1 MARFLHRDRQ
11 KTIKKTRYTM
21 KQIYYVIQTLLRGK
35 GSVLFKIVSLG
46 LGLAMSILLFARV
59 AYEQSYDT
67 CFRDYDRLYQVW
79 SQFIMNGE
87 KNEAQNMNMGPLAGA
102 ILENFPKE
110 VESATCTNRYL
121 ASRLLYYGNTRFN
134 ESKLCADSLFFQTM
148 GIEVLSGNP
157 VQDLQQPNVIYLSKS
172 LAQRMFGGEDPI
184 GKVISYNH
192 ERDLT
197 VRGTYA
203 DLPDN
208 TTVNAEAVISL
219 PPAWAAQQMNYSW
232 DGGDSYFQYVRLR
245 QDVDVEALNARMEK
259 MAEKY
264 LPARDSWSYTA
275 YIQPLRDTFRQ
286 QDDVRRMFTIMLTL
300 GLSILF
306 ITALNYALI
315 SISSL
320 SRRAKMVGVHK
331 CSGASGGGIFGM
343 FMLETLMVVVLA
355 LVVMFLLLWG
365 FRDFVEDT
373 AATKLTNLFAGSR
386 LWVPAA
392 TIALLLLVGG
402 VLPGRLFARIPVTQV
417 FRRYTEGKKG
427 WKRPL
432 LFVQF
437 AGVAFI
443 CGLMCM
449 VMMQYHFV
457 MSKDMGFSTERI
469 VGTSLPFKTAKECDN
484 AYNFFRSLPYVEDLS
499 SAYGNPLEGYSGCF
513 ITGENGE
520 SLFSARFDACMS
532 NYYDLM
538 GMKLKE
544 GRLPRDN
551 SEVVV
556 NETFVNL
563 MKWGND
569 AVGRTVHTMGETS
582 TVTGVLKDFQINGF
596 YAGPM
601 PYISFPTKQ
610 FNNDLHFL
618 LKEPFAENMQRL
630 TKDAAEAFPDK
641 NIDFT
646 SMEEGMNRMYN
657 PVRVFRN
664 ATVVAG
670 VVMFFIMLMGLLGY
684 TADEVQRRSK
694 EIAIRKVNGAE
705 ASSILSLLGRD
716 VLWVAGPAV
725 LVGVA
730 ASWYVNSLWMEMF
743 SAQASMS
750 AVAYVLIGLIVLAV
764 IMACVLWKSW
774 RIANE
779 NPVLS
784 IKSE

>member
-1 MARFLHRDRQ
+1 
-11 KTIKKTRYTM
+11 M
-21 KQIYYVIQTLLRGK
+21 KQIYYAIQTLIHGK
-35 GSVLFKIVSLG
+35 ESIPFKVISLALG
-46 LGLAMSILLFARV
+46 LGMSILLFARV

-67 CFRDYDRLYQVW
+67 CFRDYNRIYQVW
-79 SQFIMNGE
+79 SMFIMEGKSPE
-87 KNEAQNMNMGPLAGA
+87 PQTMNMGPLAGA
-102 ILENFPKE
+102 ILESFPQE

-121 ASRLLYYGNTRFN
+121 ASWPLYYGNVRFN
-134 ESKLCADSLFFQTM
+134 EKKLCADSLFFQTM

-172 LAQRMFGGEDPI
+172 LAERMFGGENPI

-192 ERDLT
+192 ERELT

-203 DLPDN
+203 DIPDN
-208 TTVNAEAVISL
+208 TTVKADAVISM
-219 PPAWAAQQMNYSW
+219 PPAWAATQQNYSW
-232 DGGDSYFQYVRLR
+232 EGGDSYYQYVRLR
-245 QDVDVEALNARMEK
+245 PEVDVEALNTRMEK

-275 YIQPLRDTFRQ
+275 YVKPLRDTFRE
-286 QDDVRRMFTIMLTL
+286 QDDVKRMYTIMMTL

-306 ITALNYALI
+306 ITALNYALV

-331 CSGASGGGIFGM
+331 CSGASESGIFGM
-343 FMLETLMVVVLA
+343 FMLETCAVIILA
-355 LVVMFLLLWG
+355 LLVMVLLLVG

-373 AATKLTNLFAGSR
+373 ASTKLTNLFDGSR

-392 TIALLLLVGG
+392 TVALLLLVGG
-402 VLPGRLFARIPVTQV
+402 VLPGRLFAHIPVTQV

-432 LFVQF
+432 LFIQF

-449 VMMQYHFV
+449 VMMQYRYV
-457 MSKDMGFSTERI
+457 MSKDMGFKTERI
-469 VGTSLPFKTAKECDN
+469 AYTYQYFKSAEESDN
-484 AYNFFRSLPYVEDLS
+484 AYNFFRSLPYIANVS
-499 SAYGNPLEGYSGCF
+499 SAYGNPLDGYSGCF
-513 ITGENGE
+513 INGENGE
-520 SLFSARFDACMS
+520 ALFSARFDACMD

-538 GMKLKE
+538 GIQLKE

-551 SEVVV
+551 SEAVI
-556 NETFVNL
+556 NETFVDL
-563 MKWGND
+563 MKWD
-569 AVGRTVHTMGETS
+569 KEAIGRVVHTLGDNI
-582 TVTGVLKDFQINGF
+582 TVCGVVKDFQINGF
-596 YAGPM
+596 YAKPM
-601 PYISFPTKQ
+601 PYIGFNTRR
-610 FNNDLHFL
+610 FNNELHFL
-618 LKEPFAENMQRL
+618 LKEPFTENLQRL
-630 TKDAAEAFPDK
+630 TQDAAKAFPDK
-641 NIDFT
+641 TIDFT
-646 SMEEGMNRMYN
+646 SMEESMRTMYN

-684 TADEVQRRSK
+684 TTDEVQRRSK

-705 ASSILSLLGRD
+705 ASDILRLLGND
-716 VLWVAGPAV
+716 VLWVAIPAV
-725 LVGVA
+725 IIGIALSGYVNNLWINAFTAQVSMSVA
-730 ASWYVNSLWMEMF
+730 AYLG
-743 SAQASMS
+743 
-750 AVAYVLIGLIVLAV
+750 IGLAVLAV
-764 IMACVLWKSW
+764 IISCVLIKAW

-779 NPVLS
+779 NPVKS

>member
-1 MARFLHRDRQ
+1 MRQ
-11 KTIKKTRYTM
+11 IH
-21 KQIYYVIQTLLRGK
+21 YVVQTLLRGK
-35 GSVLFKIVSLG
+35 GSIPFKVISLG

-67 CFRDYDRLYQVW
+67 CFRDYDRIYQVW
-79 SQFIMNGE
+79 SMFILNNE
-87 KNEAQNMNMGPLAGA
+87 KNEPQTMNMGPLAGA
-102 ILENFPKE
+102 ILESFPKE
-110 VESATCTNRYL
+110 VEGATCTCRYL
-121 ASRLLYYGNTRFN
+121 ASWPLYYGDHRFD
-134 ESKLCADSLFFQTM
+134 ERKLCADSLFFQTM

-172 LAQRMFGGEDPI
+172 LAERMFGGEEPV

-197 VRGTYA
+197 VRGTFA

-208 TTVNAEAVISL
+208 TTVGADAVISL
-219 PPAWAAQQMNYSW
+219 PPAWAATQANYSW
-232 DGGDSYFQYVRLR
+232 EGGDSYYQYVRLR
-245 QDVDVEALNARMEK
+245 PGVDVEALNARMEK
-259 MAEKY
+259 MTEKY
-264 LPARDSWSYTA
+264 LPARDSWSYSA
-275 YIQPLRDTFRQ
+275 WVQPLRDTFRQ

-331 CSGASGGGIFGM
+331 CSGASGEGIFGM
-343 FMLETLMVVVLA
+343 FMLETLVVVALA
-355 LVVMFLLLWG
+355 LGVMFLLLWG

-373 AATKLTNLFAGSR
+373 AATKLTNLFEGSR

-392 TIALLLLVGG
+392 TAGVLLLVGG

-469 VGTSLPFKTAKECDN
+469 AGTYLPFKTARECDN

-499 SAYGNPLEGYSGCF
+499 AAYGNPLEGYSGCF
-513 ITGENGE
+513 INGE
-520 SLFSARFDACMS
+520 DGNTLFSARFDACMA

-538 GMKLKE
+538 GIRLKE

-556 NETFVNL
+556 NETFVGL
-563 MKWGND
+563 MKWGKE
-569 AVGRTVHTMGETS
+569 AVGRTVHTMGETV

-596 YAGPM
+596 YAEPM
-601 PYISFPTKQ
+601 PYIGFTTRQ
-610 FNNDLHFL
+610 FNNGLHFL
-618 LKEPFAENMQRL
+618 LKEPFAENLQRL

-641 NIDFT
+641 TIDFT
-646 SMEEGMNRMYN
+646 SMDEAMQTMYN

-664 ATVVAG
+664 ATAVAG

-705 ASSILSLLGRD
+705 ASSILRLLGRD
-716 VLWVAGPAV
+716 VLYVAVPAV
-725 LVGVA
+725 VIGVA
-730 ASWYVNSLWMEMF
+730 ASWYVNSLWMDMF

-750 AVAYVLIGLIVLAV
+750 AAVYVLIGVAVLAV
-764 IMACVLWKSW
+764 ITGCVLWKSW

>member
-1 MARFLHRDRQ
+1 
-11 KTIKKTRYTM
+11 M
-21 KQIYYVIQTLLRGK
+21 KQFHYALQTLLRGK
-35 GSVLFKIVSLG
+35 ASVPFKVVSLG

-67 CFRDYDRLYQVW
+67 CFKDYDRLYQVW
-79 SQFIMNGE
+79 SMFITKGE
-87 KNEAQNMNMGPLAGA
+87 NPEPQTMNMGPLAGA
-102 ILENFPKE
+102 ILENFSDE
-110 VESATCTNRYL
+110 VEGATCTCRYL
-121 ASRLLYYGNTRFN
+121 ASWPLYYGNTRFN
-134 ESKLCADSLFFQTM
+134 ERKLCADSLFFQTM

-157 VQDLQQPNVIYLSKS
+157 VQDLQQPNVVYLSES
-172 LAQRMFGGEDPI
+172 LAKRMFGGDNPI

-197 VRGTYA
+197 VRGTFA

-208 TTVNAEAVISL
+208 TTVGAQAVISL
-219 PPAWAAQQMNYSW
+219 PPAWAAKQTNYSW
-232 DGGDSYFQYVRLR
+232 DGGDSYYQYVRLR
-245 QDVDVEALNARMEK
+245 PGVDVDDLNARMKK
-259 MAEKY
+259 MVEKY
-264 LPARDSWSYTA
+264 LPERDSWSYAA
-275 YIQPLRDTFRQ
+275 YVQPLRDTFRQ
-286 QDDVRRMFTIMLTL
+286 QDDVRRMYTIMLTL

-343 FMLETLMVVVLA
+343 FMLETAIVVALA
-355 LVVMFLLLWG
+355 LAFMALLLWG

-373 AATKLTNLFAGSR
+373 AATKLANLFEGSR

-392 TIALLLLVGG
+392 TVALLLLVGG
-402 VLPGRLFARIPVTQV
+402 VLPGRLFARIPVSQV

-437 AGVAFI
+437 AGVTFI

-449 VMMQYHFV
+449 VMMQYSYV

-469 VGTSLPFKTAKECDN
+469 AGTYLPFKTAKECDN

-513 ITGENGE
+513 INSENGQV
-520 SLFSARFDACMS
+520 LFSARFDACMS

-556 NETFVNL
+556 NETFVRL
-563 MKWGND
+563 MKWGKD

-596 YAGPM
+596 YAEPM
-601 PYISFPTKQ
+601 PYIGFKTRQ
-610 FNNDLHFL
+610 FNNGLHFL
-618 LKEPFAENMQRL
+618 LKEPFAENLQRL
-630 TKDAAEAFPDK
+630 TKDAAAAFPDK
-641 NIDFT
+641 TIDFT
-646 SMEEGMNRMYN
+646 SMEQAMQMMYN

-664 ATVVAG
+664 ATAVAG

-705 ASSILSLLGRD
+705 ASSILRLLGRD
-716 VLWVAGPAV
+716 VLWVAAPAV
-725 LVGVA
+725 LLGVL
-730 ASWYVNSLWMEMF
+730 ASWYVNSLWMDMF
-743 SAQASMS
+743 TSQASMS
-750 AVAYVLIGLIVLAV
+750 VVVYILIGLAVLAV
-764 IMACVLWKSW
+764 IMGCVLGKAW

-779 NPVLS
+779 NPVKS

>member
-1 MARFLHRDRQ
+1 MRQ
-11 KTIKKTRYTM
+11 IH
-21 KQIYYVIQTLLRGK
+21 YVIKILLRGK
-35 GSVLFKIVSLG
+35 GSIPFKVISLG

-67 CFRDYDRLYQVW
+67 CFRDYNRIYQVW
-79 SQFIMNGE
+79 SRFVMNGE
-87 KNEAQNMNMGPLAGA
+87 KLEPQTMNMGPLAGA
-102 ILENFPKE
+102 ILESFPKE
-110 VESATCTNRYL
+110 VEGATCTCRYL
-121 ASRLLYYGNTRFN
+121 ASWPLYYGDHRFD
-134 ESKLCADSLFFQTM
+134 ERKLCADSLFFQTM

-172 LAQRMFGGEDPI
+172 LAERMFGGEEPV

-197 VRGTYA
+197 VRGTFA

-208 TTVNAEAVISL
+208 TTVGADAVISL
-219 PPAWAAQQMNYSW
+219 PPAWAATQANYSW
-232 DGGDSYFQYVRLR
+232 EGGDSYYQYVRLR
-245 QDVDVEALNARMEK
+245 PGVDVETLNARMKK
-259 MAEKY
+259 MTEKY
-264 LPARDSWSYTA
+264 LPARDSWSYSA
-275 YIQPLRDTFRQ
+275 WVQPLRDTFRQ

-343 FMLETLMVVVLA
+343 FMLETLMVVALA
-355 LVVMFLLLWG
+355 LGVMFLLLWS

-373 AATKLTNLFAGSR
+373 AATKLTNLFEGSR

-392 TIALLLLVGG
+392 TAGVLLLVGG

-469 VGTSLPFKTAKECDN
+469 VGTYLPFKTAKECDN

-499 SAYGNPLEGYSGCF
+499 AAYGNPLEGYSGCF
-513 ITGENGE
+513 INGE
-520 SLFSARFDACMS
+520 DGNTLFSARFDACMA

-538 GMKLKE
+538 GIRLKE

-556 NETFVNL
+556 NETFVGL
-563 MKWGND
+563 MKWGKD
-569 AVGRTVHTMGETS
+569 AVGRTVHTMGETV

-596 YAGPM
+596 YAEPM
-601 PYISFPTKQ
+601 PYIGFTTRQ
-610 FNNDLHFL
+610 FNNGLHFL
-618 LKEPFAENMQRL
+618 LKEPFAENLQRL

-641 NIDFT
+641 TIDFT

-664 ATVVAG
+664 ATAVAG

-705 ASSILSLLGRD
+705 ASSILRLLGRD
-716 VLWVAGPAV
+716 VLYVAVPAV
-725 LVGVA
+725 VIGVV
-730 ASWYVNSLWMEMF
+730 ASWYVNSLWMDMF

-750 AVAYVLIGLIVLAV
+750 AAVYVLIGVAVLAV
-764 IMACVLWKSW
+764 ITGCVLWKSW

>member
-1 MARFLHRDRQ
+1 MRQ
-11 KTIKKTRYTM
+11 IH
-21 KQIYYVIQTLLRGK
+21 YVIQTLLRGK
-35 GSVLFKIVSLG
+35 GSIPFKVISLG

-67 CFRDYDRLYQVW
+67 CFRDYDRIYQVW
-79 SQFIMNGE
+79 SRFVMNGE
-87 KNEAQNMNMGPLAGA
+87 KLEPQTMNMGPLAGA
-102 ILENFPKE
+102 ILESFPKE
-110 VESATCTNRYL
+110 VEAATCTNRYL
-121 ASRLLYYGNTRFN
+121 ASWPLYYGNHRFN
-134 ESKLCADSLFFQTM
+134 ERKLCADSLFFQTM

-157 VQDLQQPNVIYLSKS
+157 VQDLQQPNIIYLSKS
-172 LAQRMFGGEDPI
+172 LAERMFGGEEPI
-184 GKVISYNH
+184 GKVVSYNH

-197 VRGTYA
+197 VRGTFA

-208 TTVNAEAVISL
+208 TTVGADAVVSL
-219 PPAWAAQQMNYSW
+219 PPAWAAKQANYSW
-232 DGGDSYFQYVRLR
+232 DGGDSYYQYVRLR
-245 QDVDVEALNARMEK
+245 PGVDVEALNARMEK

-264 LPARDSWSYTA
+264 LPARDSWSYSA
-275 YIQPLRDTFRQ
+275 WVNPLRDTFRQ
-286 QDDVRRMFTIMLTL
+286 QDEVRRMFTIMLTL

-331 CSGASGGGIFGM
+331 CSGASGEGIFGM
-343 FMLETLMVVVLA
+343 FMLETLVVVVLA
-355 LVVMFLLLWG
+355 LGVMFLLLWG

-373 AATKLTNLFAGSR
+373 AATKLSNLFEGSR

-392 TIALLLLVGG
+392 TVGVLLLVGG

-457 MSKDMGFSTERI
+457 MSKDMGFNTKRI
-469 VGTSLPFKTAKECDN
+469 AGTYLPFKTAKECDN

-499 SAYGNPLEGYSGCF
+499 AAYGNPLEGYSGCF

-544 GRLPRDN
+544 GRLPRDS

-556 NETFVNL
+556 NETFVSR
-563 MKWGND
+563 MKWGKD

-601 PYISFPTKQ
+601 PYIGFKTRQ
-610 FNNDLHFL
+610 FNNGLHFL
-618 LKEPFAENMQRL
+618 LKEPFAENLQRL
-630 TKDAAEAFPDK
+630 TKAASEAFPDK
-641 NIDFT
+641 TIDFT
-646 SMEEGMNRMYN
+646 SMEEGMNMLYN

-664 ATVVAG
+664 ATAVAG

-705 ASSILSLLGRD
+705 ASDILRLLGRD
-716 VLWVAGPAV
+716 VLYVAVPAV
-725 LVGVA
+725 VIGVV
-730 ASWYVNSLWMEMF
+730 ASWYVNSLWMDMF

-750 AVAYVLIGLIVLAV
+750 AFEYVLIGLAVLAV
-764 IMACVLWKSW
+764 IAGCVLWKSW